1 MPPDPGEPNTGA
13 PPPIDAPDSTDL
25 GYPWYV
31 VLVLTAVYMLSF
43 VDRTILGM
51 LVGPIQ
57 ADLGISD
64 TQFGVL
70 TGFAFTLFYV
80 LMGVPLG
87 RLADTYSRRNLIIIG
102 ILGWSFFTSVSSLA
116 GRYLTLSLARVGVGV
131 GEASLSPSAY
141 SMITDYFPNRKL
153 GVPMSVYNMGIFLGI
168 AAAFLVGGTVVDM
181 VSGTEEILVPL
192 LGAMPPWRV
201 TFLIVGLPGVLF
213 ALLMLTVREP
223 RRKNMRRDALGA
235 PPRLSPGQVLGEIGQ
250 RWQSL
255 LGISL
260 GMIFQSS
267 QVYALLTW
275 ATAIF
280 DRSYG
285 WTPGQTG
292 RPLALLLLTFGCLG
306 MYVGGVW
313 SDRWLKQGVPE
324 APLKVGAYAGM
335 GTLVFFTPALSMS
348 DPNMALALL
357 APSVF
362 LTALPMGITIAALQR
377 IFPNQARAQVSAVFL
392 FFLNLGGYPLGAILP
407 GLLNDRVLGSEAIGT
422 AASMTIG
429 AAAVMMI
436 VCFSLTAKPYR
447 RHYTKMHAS

>member
-1 MPPDPGEPNTGA
+1 MSAQTPEHPAGSMSATPPEEESTGYA
-13 PPPIDAPDSTDL
+13 
-25 GYPWYV
+25 WFV
-31 VLVLTAVYMLSF
+31 VAVLTSVYMLSF
-43 VDRTILGM
+43 IDRTILGM

-64 TQFGVL
+64 TEFGVL
-70 TGFAFTLFYV
+70 TGFMFTLFYV

-87 RLADTYSRRNLIIIG
+87 RLADTYSRRNLVIIG
-102 ILGWSFFTSVSSLA
+102 IIGWSFFTSASSLA
-116 GRYLTLSLARVGVGV
+116 GRYLTLSAARVGVGV

-141 SMITDYFPNRKL
+141 SMITDYFPNKKL

-168 AAAFLVGGTVVDM
+168 SAAFLVGGTIIDM
-181 VSGTEEILVPL
+181 VSQTEQVVVPI

-201 TFLIVGLPGVLF
+201 TFLIVGLPGLLF

-223 RRKNMRRDALGA
+223 KRKNVRQSASGA
-235 PPRLSPGQVLGEIGQ
+235 IVKLSVGEVAHEIGQ

-255 LGISL
+255 IGISV
-260 GMIFQSS
+260 GMIFQSC
-267 QVYALLTW
+267 QVYTLLTW

-280 DRSYG
+280 QRSYD

-292 RPLALLLLTFGCLG
+292 RPLALLLLTFGCAG

-313 SDRWLKQGVPE
+313 SDRWLKKGVPE
-324 APLKVGAYAGM
+324 APLKIGVFAGM

-348 DPNMALALL
+348 NPTVALALL

-392 FFLNLGGYPLGAILP
+392 FFLNLGGFPLGAILP
-407 GLLNDRVLGSEAIGT
+407 GLLNDRFFGSEAIGT
-422 AASMTIG
+422 AASITIG
-429 AAAVMMI
+429 IAAVMMI
-436 VCFSLTAKPYR
+436 VSFSLTAKPYR
-447 RHYTKMHAS
+447 GHYSQMQVD